1 MYINI
6 YVCVV
11 QYSSKKTGG
20 ISLFPEIVWRRA
32 RRARRPTFLATVF
45 EIRQKEKRIYREEDP
60 VKYPLFHPLTN
71 SFRIL
76 CTNKSAAIIRE
87 STAVKTERRSPSYS
101 VFFFFFIFYSILFF
115 IFISFRLFFTLF
127 TCHNLCNVSGRSGFG
142 IARSTDSWW
151 MIKSYM
157 YESENVSTISI

>member
-101 VFFFFFIFYSILFF
+101 VFFFFLYFIQFYFLF
-115 IFISFRLFFTLF
+115 SFLFAYFSLF
-127 TCHNLCNVSGRSGFG
+127 LLV
-142 IARSTDSWW
+142 
-151 MIKSYM
+151 
-157 YESENVSTISI
+157 TISAMYRVEVALV